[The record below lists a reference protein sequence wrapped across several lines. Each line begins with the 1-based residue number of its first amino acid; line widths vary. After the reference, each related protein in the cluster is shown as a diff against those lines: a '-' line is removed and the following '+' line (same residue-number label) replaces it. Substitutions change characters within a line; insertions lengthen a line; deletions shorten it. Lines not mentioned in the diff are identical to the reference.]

1 MAVAVPKKRNRL
13 VDVATAAAMVVVIA
27 CHRLSEVVLPR
38 TLIYAL
44 LPALECGNVLK
55 IIVAVAAV
63 MIVVVTVI
71 VAAVYHGIFCGHC
84 RC

>member
-1 MAVAVPKKRNRL
+1 
-13 VDVATAAAMVVVIA
+13 MVVLMA
-27 CHRLSEVVLPR
+27 CHKLSKAVLPH

-55 IIVAVAAV
+55 MIVAVAIAAAF

-71 VAAVYHGIFCGHC
+71 VAAVYHGIFCEHC